1 MEGYPLRKISVSTR
15 CFVALCFKHVQYEG
29 DRQERQRI
37 ELKAENKRFVPHL
50 VSLKMSEASLHGNDA
65 KQVSYDVYVLI
76 PESAIDESMF
86 SNSWLVRR
94 RATVKEAQWLSPSE
108 WVVPSI
114 QPGSATSPTTMSIE
128 KRAVHLLAGESV
140 PQVLLE
146 SLLLTSHP
154 PGFNP

>member
-1 MEGYPLRKISVSTR
+1 
-15 CFVALCFKHVQYEG
+15 
-29 DRQERQRI
+29 
-37 ELKAENKRFVPHL
+37 
-50 VSLKMSEASLHGNDA
+50 MSEASLHGNDA

-76 PESAIDESMF
+76 PEAAIDESMF